1 MQAIDPVARKE
12 TKYIALWALVFSAI
26 MQAVF
31 LVIGAWDY
39 TVILGNLLGYAAIVL
54 NYFGI
59 GLTVQK
65 ALEKDEKDA
74 KQTMKL
80 SNTVRMLFLFCV
92 AVIGVTVPV
101 FHMIVV
107 LIPLLFPRIAIALR
121 MLGNKKDQVEEGEH
135 EQ

>member
-1 MQAIDPVARKE
+1 
-12 TKYIALWALVFSAI
+12 

-101 FHMIVV
+101 FHMVAV
-107 LIPLLFPRIAIALR
+107 LVPLLFPRIAIAFR
-121 MLGNKKDQVEEGEH
+121 MLGNKKDQAEEGEH